1 MVNQKGITSPKATII
16 AAAIGVLGALGVA
29 LISNAVMANSR
40 PIPSLAVVVEDPSK
54 PMALTIDTSGS
65 IDPDGDAITVSVFID
80 NMRQPGNEPR
90 RTVLVQRP
98 GPVLI
103 RVDVSDGKLTASA
116 DQRVVVP

>member
-1 MVNQKGITSPKATII
+1 MVNRKGITSPRATII
-16 AAAIGVLGALGVA
+16 AAGIGVLGALGVA
-29 LISNAVMANSR
+29 LISNVVNANSR
-40 PIPSLAVVVEDPSK
+40 PIPSLMVVVEDPDR

-90 RTVLVQRP
+90 RTVVVPRP

>member
-1 MVNQKGITSPKATII
+1 MVTKKGITSPKATII
-16 AAAIGVLGALGVA
+16 AAGIGVLGALGVA
-29 LISNAVMANSR
+29 LISNVANANSR
-40 PIPSLAVVVEDPSK
+40 PIPSLTVVVEDPSR

-90 RTVLVQRP
+90 RVVLVQRP

>member
-16 AAAIGVLGALGVA
+16 AAGIGVLGALGVA

-40 PIPSLAVVVEDPSK
+40 PIPSLTVVVEDPSR

-65 IDPDGDAITVSVFID
+65 IDPDGDAITVSVFVD

-116 DQRVVVP
+116 DQRAVVP